1 MNATNETVPAPGAGR
16 AMQATL
22 ALQRAAFLRD
32 GPPTLKQRRDDLTK
46 LKEAILARQDEFV
59 AALDADFGHRARQ
72 ESQMLDLGSTVGAIN
87 YLHSNLRRFMRPERR
102 HVAAIFKPA
111 SARVVYQPL
120 GVVGIV
126 APWNFPVSLALTP
139 LATALA
145 AGNRVM
151 LKPSEMTPATTDL
164 LASLLVETFDEEH
177 VAVVTGDAKIGSAF
191 SSLPFDHIFFTGS
204 IPVGRAVMRAASEN
218 LVPVTLELGGK
229 SPIIVD
235 RDYPLH
241 TAARRIAYGKC
252 ANGGQICTSPDYLLL
267 PKSEMD
273 DFIAAYR
280 QEVDTLYPNIG
291 DNPDFTSI
299 LNDRHFAR
307 LSRLVEDAK
316 AKGARVIDLGTR
328 QPGDSHARM
337 FPPVLLLGVTDDM
350 AVMQEEIFGP
360 ILPVVTY
367 NRLDDAIAYVNARP
381 RPLALYFFGT
391 DKAAQRLVVERTT
404 SGGVMINDTILHY
417 AQDDLPFGGIGPSGM
432 GAYHGAEGFKTMSHA
447 KAVFRQARFNAVD
460 LFRPPF
466 GKAFDFLLN
475 FMLR

>member
-1 MNATNETVPAPGAGR
+1 MNAMTKIELDPEADR
-16 AMQATL
+16 ALHATL
-22 ALQRAAFLRD
+22 ARQRAAFLRN
-32 GPPTLKQRRDDLTK
+32 GPPTLKQRRRDLVK
-46 LKEAILARQDEFV
+46 LKEAIVVRKDAFV
-59 AALDADFGHRARQ
+59 AALDTDFGHRARQ
-72 ESQMLDLGSTVGAIN
+72 ESLMLDLGTTVGAIN
-87 YLHSNLRRFMRPERR
+87 YLHNNLRRFMRAERR

-111 SARVVYQPL
+111 SAKVVYQPL

-126 APWNFPVSLALTP
+126 SPWNFPVSLALTP

-145 AGNRVM
+145 AGNCVM

-164 LASLLVETFDEEH
+164 LASLLAETFDEEQ
-177 VAVVTGDAKIGSAF
+177 VAVVTGDANVGRAF

-204 IPVGRAVMRAASEN
+204 IPVGRAIMRAASEN

-235 RDYPLH
+235 DGYSLR

-267 PKSEMD
+267 PKGRMD
-273 DFIAAYR
+273 HFIAAYL

-307 LSRLVEDAK
+307 LSGLVEDAK
-316 AKGARVIDLGTR
+316 AKGARVIEIGTR
-328 QPGDSHARM
+328 HQGVSHSRM
-337 FPPVLLLGVTDDM
+337 FPPVLLIGVTDEM

-367 NRLDDAIAYVNARP
+367 DSLDEAIAYVNARP

-391 DKAAQRLVVERTT
+391 DKISQRLVVERTT
-404 SGGVMINDTILHY
+404 SGGVLINDTILHY
-417 AQDDLPFGGIGPSGM
+417 AQDDLPFGGVGPSGM
-432 GAYHGAEGFKTMSHA
+432 GTYHGAEGFKTMSHP
-447 KAVFRQARFNAVD
+447 KAVFKQARFNLAD

-466 GKAFDFLLN
+466 GKVYDFLLN
-475 FMLR
+475 VMLR

>member
-1 MNATNETVPAPGAGR
+1 M
-16 AMQATL
+16 
-22 ALQRAAFLRD
+22 
-32 GPPTLKQRRDDLTK
+32 
-46 LKEAILARQDEFV
+46 
-59 AALDADFGHRARQ
+59 
-72 ESQMLDLGSTVGAIN
+72 
-87 YLHSNLRRFMRPERR
+87 
-102 HVAAIFKPA
+102 
-111 SARVVYQPL
+111 
-120 GVVGIV
+120 
-126 APWNFPVSLALTP
+126 
-139 LATALA
+139 
-145 AGNRVM
+145 
-151 LKPSEMTPATTDL
+151 
-164 LASLLVETFDEEH
+164 
-177 VAVVTGDAKIGSAF
+177 
-191 SSLPFDHIFFTGS
+191 SLPFDHIFFTGS